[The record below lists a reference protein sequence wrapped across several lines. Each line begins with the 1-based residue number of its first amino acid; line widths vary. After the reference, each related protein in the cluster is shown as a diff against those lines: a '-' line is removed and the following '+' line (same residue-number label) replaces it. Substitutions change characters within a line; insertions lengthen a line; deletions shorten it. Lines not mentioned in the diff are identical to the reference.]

1 MGASAQQLLAF
12 LTSAG
17 ISMPGLR
24 ILIASILIS
33 LTLIFIMIIMR
44 GNHKSWS
51 KEYIDFGDYSAR
63 TLGLVVV
70 MLIVVY
76 LVN

>member
-17 ISMPGLR
+17 ISIPGLR

>member
-1 MGASAQQLLAF
+1 MGATSQQLVAF
-12 LTSAG
+12 LASAG
-17 ISMPGLR
+17 ISMPGLK

-51 KEYIDFGDYSAR
+51 KEYIDFGEYSAR
-63 TLGLVVV
+63 TLGLVFII
-70 MLIVVY
+70 LIVVY

>member
-1 MGASAQQLLAF
+1 MDAQQLVAF
-12 LTSAG
+12 LASAG
-17 ISMPGLR
+17 ISAPELR
-24 ILIASILIS
+24 ILSASILIS

-51 KEYIDFGDYSAR
+51 KEYIDFGEYSAR
-63 TLGLVVV
+63 TLGLVFI

>member
-1 MGASAQQLLAF
+1 MGASAEQLLAF

-70 MLIVVY
+70 VLIVVY